1 MQRPKLKWNVK
12 WMSRNKENF
21 LLKEIANIS
30 RLSESQNLELY
41 HIKDER
47 STYTRNMCIL

>member
-1 MQRPKLKWNVK
+1 
-12 WMSRNKENF
+12 MSRNKENF

-47 STYTRNMCIL
+47 STYTCNMCIL